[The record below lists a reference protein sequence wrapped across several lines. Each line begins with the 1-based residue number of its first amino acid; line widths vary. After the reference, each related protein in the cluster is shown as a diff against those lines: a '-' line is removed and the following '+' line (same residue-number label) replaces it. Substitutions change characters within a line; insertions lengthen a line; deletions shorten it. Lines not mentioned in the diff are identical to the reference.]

1 MSKILRMNFTIL
13 HQVEVSDDI
22 TDEECEA
29 IVQEFAEE
37 VDIDHLYGDVE
48 WEVNDA

>member
-1 MSKILRMNFTIL
+1 MAKILRMNFTISY
-13 HQVEVSDDI
+13 QVKVSDDI

-29 IVQEFAEE
+29 IVKDFAEE

-48 WEVNDA
+48 WEVEDA